1 MAEVNSLLEKLDGL
15 CARFDEISTLITDPS
30 VIGDQQRYSKHSK
43 EYKDL
48 ENIMAARDEYSKLIK
63 NLDESKQILLTE
75 DDPEM
80 KEMAR
85 LNMRAACIA
94 YNVLP

>member
-1 MAEVNSLLEKLDGL
+1 MADNSTILEKLDGL
-15 CARFDEISTLITDPS
+15 VARFEEISTLITDPA
-30 VIGDQQRYSKHSK
+30 VIADQKRYVKLTK

-48 ENIMAARDEYSKLIK
+48 DDLMKARKEYMDSLQTLQDAK
-63 NLDESKQILLTE
+63 DILTTE

-85 LNMRAACIA
+85 EEMAAAEKHI
-94 YNVLP
+94 PEME